1 MLGRKTRF
9 CLRSLVGGVIAHA
22 LALQLILTSA
32 LATQMAFAPGN
43 SQAICHS
50 QAFDSLAKDKQQPAE
65 QAHHHEACSICAFAG
80 GALWLPCQLAGLL
93 VWRSPSTALFVTAW
107 LDQNPI
113 RGHEPRTSQGPPQRV

>member
-1 MLGRKTRF
+1 
-9 CLRSLVGGVIAHA
+9 VGVAIAHA

-43 SQAICHS
+43 SQAICQGHAS
-50 QAFDSLAKDKQQPAE
+50 DSFAKDKQQPAE
-65 QAHHHEACSICAFAG
+65 QTHHHDACNICAFAG
-80 GALWLPCQLAGLL
+80 GAHWLPCQLAGLL

-113 RGHEPRTSQGPPQRV
+113 RGHEPRTSQGPPQPV